1 MIIRQGKHQN
11 TLKGRKQFLNTTIP
25 DLLIHAYAEFR
36 NYILWHSSV
45 VKKKRMVYDSV
56 INFQPILEV
65 YIQTHL
71 ITHT

>member
-11 TLKGRKQFLNTTIP
+11 TLKGRKEFLNTTIL

-45 VKKKRMVYDSV
+45 EKK
-56 INFQPILEV
+56 NNNGL
-65 YIQTHL
+65 
-71 ITHT
+71 